1 MKSLNRQGE
10 KLHIKK
16 DGKTKR
22 GRRINKRFNATA
34 PFDLITVIV

>member
-1 MKSLNRQGE
+1 MNRLGE
-10 KLHIKK
+10 KVHIKK

-34 PFDLITVIV
+34 PFNLITVVV